1 MGQAGSRGPGEV
13 LPPRPDQHGFCSWAH
28 GVWLSSGDYSLPIRK
43 EYEPHPSLC
52 VHTEGPAAFAAHLEM
67 AVWTVISC
75 QKCCCPG
82 KDRPITLWAL
92 GISGTYCQDFWGVN
106 GPAPQR
112 SVLLRLGTATF
123 PLSFLSLF
131 CHVTNTTTERT
142 SQGDCWEGLRRLRR
156 A

>member
-67 AVWTVISC
+67 AVWTVI
-75 QKCCCPG
+75 
-82 KDRPITLWAL
+82 
-92 GISGTYCQDFWGVN
+92 
-106 GPAPQR
+106 
-112 SVLLRLGTATF
+112 
-123 PLSFLSLF
+123 FLSEMLLSWQRQAYHTLGSGHLWPLLLGFLGRQRASTPKICAAETWNCHLSAVLF
-131 CHVTNTTTERT
+131 VPLLSC
-142 SQGDCWEGLRRLRR
+142 D
-156 A
+156 